1 MIVLSALA
9 ALVLFAPGDPH
20 GAKPGSVTLPP
31 LSAERPA
38 SGPTTLNVGCIVL
51 PAGSQVKDGSVPDMG
66 FGEILLPS
74 GQSLRWTNGKVT
86 PQPKKGDKGV
96 SSIDVGGD
104 PLSFRPSPGAGP
116 RVLQMSFRG
125 ASFSAS
131 VSEKQATPTPELL
144 EVMRTYTAAACGKAK

>member
-1 MIVLSALA
+1 MIALTSLA
-9 ALVLFAPGDPH
+9 VLVLFAPGDPH

-74 GQSLRWTNGKVT
+74 GQSLRWTNGKIT
-86 PQPKKGDKGV
+86 PQPKKGEKGA
-96 SSIDVGGD
+96 SRASTSGQ
-104 PLSFRPSPGAGP
+104 PLAFRRPGAGL
-116 RVLQMSFRG
+116 VLRCRFAAPLLGEREREAGHSDSGAHRG
-125 ASFSAS
+125 DAHG
-131 VSEKQATPTPELL
+131 
-144 EVMRTYTAAACGKAK
+144 TAAACAKAK